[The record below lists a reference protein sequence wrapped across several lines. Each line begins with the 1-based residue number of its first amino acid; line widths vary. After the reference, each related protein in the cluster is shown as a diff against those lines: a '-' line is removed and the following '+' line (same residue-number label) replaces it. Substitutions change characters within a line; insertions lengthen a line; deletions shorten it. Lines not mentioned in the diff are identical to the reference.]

1 MKRVVLVLLAFLCVE
16 NVLSIERYR
25 YKWMTFDKP
34 IFGSYSLNM
43 NMTNGGN
50 GWNFS
55 MSQFRQ
61 DGFLTTYRDN
71 VTMEELQPRLNSMA
85 LSRIWHK
92 PLRLGY
98 VSWGIGLAYARGSWA
113 RNCVGLPDGW
123 WDVYC
128 DSESISTVGVPFSFN
143 VALGRYLGLG
153 VSARILYTAED
164 RKFGMVSL
172 QIPLGD
178 FSRIR

>member
-61 DGFLTTYRDN
+61 DGLLTTYRDN
-71 VTMEELQPRLNSMA
+71 VTM
-85 LSRIWHK
+85 
-92 PLRLGY
+92 
-98 VSWGIGLAYARGSWA
+98 
-113 RNCVGLPDGW
+113 
-123 WDVYC
+123 
-128 DSESISTVGVPFSFN
+128 
-143 VALGRYLGLG
+143 
-153 VSARILYTAED
+153 
-164 RKFGMVSL
+164 
-172 QIPLGD
+172 
-178 FSRIR
+178 